1 MAELEF
7 NEIVPD
13 SEEDLSERLS
23 AHLGAIDE
31 LATLPGVESV
41 RVESWWAIAVDP
53 ESVDPESNEPGSVVG
68 VRRRDVH
75 NRR

>member
-7 NEIVPD
+7 NDIVPD
-13 SEEDLSERLS
+13 PEEDLSERLS
-23 AHLGAIDE
+23 AHLEAIDE

-53 ESVDPESNEPGSVVG
+53 ESRRTRVRVG

-75 NRR
+75 DRR